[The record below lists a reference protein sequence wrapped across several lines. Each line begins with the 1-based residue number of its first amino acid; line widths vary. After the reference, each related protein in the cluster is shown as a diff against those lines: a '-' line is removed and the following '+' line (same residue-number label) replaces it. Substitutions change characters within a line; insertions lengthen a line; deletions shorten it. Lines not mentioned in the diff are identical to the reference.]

1 MRPGWRRKSERVK
14 TYVVGGAIRDEL
26 LGLPVKDRDHV
37 VVGSTPEEM
46 VSLSYQPVGRDFPVF
61 LHPKTHEEY
70 ALART
75 ERNTARGYR
84 GFTVYAA
91 PDVTLEDDLVR
102 RDLTINAMAREEDGR
117 LIDPFGG
124 ERDLRAGI
132 LRHVSPAFIED
143 PVRILRV
150 ARFTARF
157 GFSIAPETLALMCH
171 MVDDGEADA
180 LVPERVWQEF
190 SKGLME
196 REPERMF
203 HALAACG
210 LLARHLPE
218 LDLAFDATGEIP
230 QNAATRR
237 IMGGLR
243 HAEREQ
249 LPLEARFGLLALE
262 LKSKPDDLLPHNPQD
277 MQAITE
283 RLRATTECRD
293 AAMLA
298 ARHAHEVPAIAD
310 ATADAQ
316 LALLEAGDAFR
327 RPGRLRVLLAV
338 CECARVGDLGW
349 ADIPY
354 PPRVALERALVAAR
368 SVNAGDV
375 ARAHPGD
382 VAAALR
388 SARANAIRALGTAAA
403 LASASQ
409 ENGTALSEKMSRPRS
424 STGPKQLRR

>member
-1 MRPGWRRKSERVK
+1 M
-14 TYVVGGAIRDEL
+14 RDEL

-46 VSLSYQPVGRDFPVF
+46 VRLGFQPVGRDFPVF
-61 LHPKTHEEY
+61 LHPQTHEEY

-84 GFTVYAA
+84 GFTIYAA

-102 RDLTINAMAREEDGR
+102 RDLTINAMAREEEGG

-124 ERDLRAGI
+124 ARDLRAGL
-132 LRHVSPAFIED
+132 LRHVSPAFVED

-150 ARFTARF
+150 ARFTSRF
-157 GFSIAPETLALMCH
+157 GFSIAPETMALMRH
-171 MVDDGEADA
+171 MVEDGEADA
-180 LVPERVWQEF
+180 LVAERVWQEF

-196 REPERMF
+196 TRPERMF

-210 LLARHLPE
+210 LLARLLPE

-237 IMGGLR
+237 SMGGLR
-243 HAEREQ
+243 YAVREH

-262 LKSKPDDLLPHNPQD
+262 LKSKPDDPRSPIPPHGPAD

-283 RLRATTECRD
+283 RLRAPIECRD
-293 AAMLA
+293 SAILA
-298 ARHAHEVPAIAD
+298 ARHAHVVPGIPD
-310 ATADAQ
+310 ANAEAQ

-327 RPGRLRVLLAV
+327 RPGRLRVLLSV
-338 CECARVGDLGW
+338 CECARAGDRGW
-349 ADIPY
+349 VEIPY
-354 PPRVALERALVAAR
+354 PPRAAMERALAAAR
-368 SVNAGDV
+368 SVNAAEV
-375 ARAHPGD
+375 AAAAPGD

-388 SARANAIRALGTAAA
+388 RARTAAIAAAIDACTAAA
-403 LASASQ
+403 ALVSRNTAIAASNSPRVPAR
-409 ENGTALSEKMSRPRS
+409 GLSS
-424 STGPKQLRR
+424 LR